1 MKKMTIAMAALFC
14 MSAAAHAESTRRS
27 THIQNPNTQEQKFV
41 VGVDGDFGI
50 PLGSYSDVNG
60 VGGGLMLTGE
70 YPVMPELGLTA
81 RVGFQYHSDK
91 DLGLGVSGHVHS
103 IPFLFG
109 AKYYFMPQHQGLF
122 GAAELGIFDLMAG
135 ASSGTASA
143 TDSEVKFGLGVGVG
157 YQMKQWNARVNLHS
171 QSVGSFSDSMM
182 VTAGIGYQFAG
193 F

>member
-1 MKKMTIAMAALFC
+1 MKKITIALAVLFC
-14 MSAAAHAESTRRS
+14 TSFAAHAESTRRS
-27 THIQNPNTQEQKFV
+27 THIQNSTNQDQKFI

-50 PLGSYSDVNG
+50 PLGNYSDVNG

-91 DLGLGVSGHVHS
+91 DLGAGVSGHVHS

-122 GAAELGIFDLMAG
+122 GAAELGLFDLMAG
-135 ASSGTASA
+135 ASSGGVSA

-157 YQMKQWNARVNLHS
+157 YQMKQWNARINLHS
-171 QSVGSFSDSMM
+171 QSVGSFGDSMM
-182 VTAGIGYQFAG
+182 VTAGVGYQFAG

>member
-1 MKKMTIAMAALFC
+1 MKKMTIAMAVLFC
-14 MSAAAHAESTRRS
+14 TSFAARAESTRRS
-27 THIQNPNTQEQKFV
+27 THIQNPNTQDQKFI

-50 PLGSYSDVNG
+50 PLGNYSDVNG
-60 VGGGLMLTGE
+60 VGGSLMLTGE

-91 DLGLGVSGHVHS
+91 DLGAGVSGHVHS

-122 GAAELGIFDLMAG
+122 GAAELGLFDLMAG
-135 ASSGTASA
+135 ASQGGVSA
-143 TDSEVKFGLGVGVG
+143 TDSQVKFGMGIGVG

-171 QSVGSFSDSMM
+171 QDVGSFGDSMM